1 MDRLPPDSAELHSP
15 SEPPD
20 SAQGEQEAEASLRYA
35 RAAVL
40 FTLTVLSVFFAGG
53 LWCQSLPVDGG
64 WIDWVG
70 GALAGWPFAV
80 PLLSIL
86 LVHELGHFVA
96 ARIHRVEA
104 SLPYFIPA
112 PFLSP
117 FGTMGA
123 VIAMRGR
130 IRSRDALLDI
140 GASGP
145 LAGLVVALPVLA
157 IGIHASTIEP
167 LSRPYLLEGQ
177 SLLYLAM
184 KRVFAGPIPDGHDLT
199 LSPIAL
205 AGWTGLLVTML
216 NLVPVGQLDGGH
228 VAYALFGPRQNHY
241 ARVAHLSLLLVALFN
256 LVRFVGPHLVA
267 GHSEALGAAIG
278 NSTFWLVWFGLLAL
292 MRRLAGGENHPPTDP
307 GELSPKRRI
316 VAIGTLSFFVLLFMP
331 TPWSS
336 WEGLGRAGA
345 RLLETATA
353 VGSSA
358 R

>member
-1 MDRLPPDSAELHSP
+1 MDRPPPASAEPRTP
-15 SEPPD
+15 SEPPASTD
-20 SAQGEQEAEASLRYA
+20 DEHEAESSPRYL
-35 RAAVL
+35 RAALL
-40 FTLTVLSVFFAGG
+40 FALTVLSVFFAGG
-53 LWCQSLPVDGG
+53 LWCRSLPVDGP
-64 WIDWVG
+64 WTAWVL
-70 GALAGWPFAV
+70 GALAGWPFAL
-80 PLLSIL
+80 PLLTIL

-157 IGIHASTIEP
+157 IGIHASVVEP

-184 KRVFAGPIPDGHDLT
+184 KRVFAGPIPEGHDLT
-199 LSPIAL
+199 LSPTAL

-228 VAYALFGPRQNHY
+228 VAYALFGPRQNRY
-241 ARVAHLSLLLVALFN
+241 ARFAHLSLLLVALYN
-256 LVRFVGPHLVA
+256 LVRFVGPHLWA
-267 GHSEALGAAIG
+267 GHSEALGGAVG

-307 GELSPKRRI
+307 GELSPTRRV
-316 VAIGTLSFFVLLFMP
+316 VAIATLAFFGLLFMP

-336 WEGLGRAGA
+336 WEGLGRAGEE
-345 RLLETATA
+345 LLEAAGA
-353 VGSSA
+353 VGAGA

>member
-1 MDRLPPDSAELHSP
+1 MDRLPPTRAGLRSP
-15 SEPPD
+15 SEPPNSSD
-20 SAQGEQEAEASLRYA
+20 EERVPEGSPRYL
-35 RAAVL
+35 RAALL
-40 FTLTVLSVFFAGG
+40 FALTVLSVFFAGG
-53 LWCQSLPVDGG
+53 LWCRTLPVDGG
-64 WIDWVG
+64 VGAWVW

-80 PLLSIL
+80 PLLAIL
-86 LVHELGHFVA
+86 LVHELGHFAA

-145 LAGLVVALPVLA
+145 LAGLVIALPVLA
-157 IGIHASTIEP
+157 IGIHASAIEP

-184 KRVFAGPIPDGHDLT
+184 KRVFAGPIPHGHDLT
-199 LSPIAL
+199 LSPTAL

-228 VAYALFGPRQNHY
+228 VAYALFGPRQDRY
-241 ARVAHLSLLLVALFN
+241 ARVAHFSLLLVALFN
-256 LVRFVGPHLVA
+256 LVRFVGPHVAA
-267 GHSEALGAAIG
+267 GHSEALGGAIG
-278 NSTFWLVWFGLLAL
+278 NSTFWLVWFGLLLL

-307 GELSPKRRI
+307 GELSPKRRV
-316 VAIGTLSFFVLLFMP
+316 VAIATLSFFVLLFMP

-345 RLLETATA
+345 SFVDAAAELGT
-353 VGSSA
+353 SA